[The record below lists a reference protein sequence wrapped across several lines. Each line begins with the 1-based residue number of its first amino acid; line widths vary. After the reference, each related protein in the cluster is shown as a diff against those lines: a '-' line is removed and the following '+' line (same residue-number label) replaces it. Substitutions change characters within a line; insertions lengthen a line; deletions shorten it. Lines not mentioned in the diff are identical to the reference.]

1 MQNSPKII
9 NRFLATIN
17 ALKAGFRAAI
27 GEDRV
32 PEPALIRRGFT
43 NIPKCI
49 VSRLMQRCT
58 SSDTLALRGS
68 LTFSFHPSPSTV
80 PRPLFHRPV
89 HASHAVS
96 VSFIPFQP
104 ASSLPSIR
112 ARGPRG
118 IPTSRDYFRFYP
130 RRGNC
135 AVVYGHGFPKNSNI
149 KSSAVSAV
157 RRERK
162 KERKKG
168 AARERTRSWRKIVRI
183 VSPSNACISLSSF
196 ILRLHRFFFE
206 SKLSTLMIKWISTRW
221 NIIGISIF
229 RMFRR
234 NRIFEHNTV

>member
-1 MQNSPKII
+1 MQNSRKIV

-27 GEDRV
+27 GEDEV

-96 VSFIPFQP
+96 VVHSLSTRLAPPF
-104 ASSLPSIR
+104 
-112 ARGPRG
+112 
-118 IPTSRDYFRFYP
+118 
-130 RRGNC
+130 N
-135 AVVYGHGFPKNSNI
+135 
-149 KSSAVSAV
+149 SSAWP
-157 RRERK
+157 
-162 KERKKG
+162 
-168 AARERTRSWRKIVRI
+168 ARDPHFS
-183 VSPSNACISLSSF
+183 
-196 ILRLHRFFFE
+196 
-206 SKLSTLMIKWISTRW
+206 
-221 NIIGISIF
+221 
-229 RMFRR
+229 
-234 NRIFEHNTV
+234 